1 MSMFNLRAIVCAA
14 LLLLPAVALG
24 FDPRVIRVGDKLKI
38 TFFETMDLPDVPGL
52 GKGSADDAKM
62 RVFYQRLDLSGD
74 FTVDASGAV
83 TMPILGAVD
92 AAGRSATQLRDGV
105 LAALEKAVGRAGN
118 VSVAILQ
125 RQPVFVT
132 GSVRNPGAY
141 AYIPGM
147 IAIQAVALAGG
158 AKRDVDLSSVASRVD
173 RRNQAD
179 SASDRLRKALARKAV
194 LSAARD
200 GAASVTA
207 PPALVKLVGQ
217 DGADALIDSEK
228 KAARLRVQEK
238 QNQLEQKKG
247 AVSAI
252 QSEIVVI
259 QSHIADL
266 ATEIKSKGEQLT
278 KMEGLLANKVVVD
291 ERVGVVRRDFL
302 DLEGRRSENN
312 ILLTQTNSRLA
323 QAQAD
328 VKATELTQRAQAEA
342 EITQLEDQIAEAD
355 RMVQADESILNL
367 ANEPQPGAAS
377 SLHMEII
384 RVENSGAQ
392 VLSAA
397 DTTELAPGDVLK
409 LGDEPTDTGVASTPP
424 SGKSAVSGSAPN

>member
-1 MSMFNLRAIVCAA
+1 MFNLRAIVCAA

-217 DGADALIDSEK
+217 DGADALIDAEK

-238 QNQLEQKKG
+238 QNATG
-247 AVSAI
+247 AKEGGGLCDPVGNRGDSRATSRISPPRSNRRANSSPKWRACWRTRSSSTSA
-252 QSEIVVI
+252 S
-259 QSHIADL
+259 AL
-266 ATEIKSKGEQLT
+266 CAATSSIS
-278 KMEGLLANKVVVD
+278 
-291 ERVGVVRRDFL
+291 RD
-302 DLEGRRSENN
+302 
-312 ILLTQTNSRLA
+312 
-323 QAQAD
+323 
-328 VKATELTQRAQAEA
+328 
-342 EITQLEDQIAEAD
+342 
-355 RMVQADESILNL
+355 
-367 ANEPQPGAAS
+367 GAARTIS
-377 SLHMEII
+377 SSP
-384 RVENSGAQ
+384 RPT
-392 VLSAA
+392 AA
-397 DTTELAPGDVLK
+397 SRRRR
-409 LGDEPTDTGVASTPP
+409 PT
-424 SGKSAVSGSAPN
+424 